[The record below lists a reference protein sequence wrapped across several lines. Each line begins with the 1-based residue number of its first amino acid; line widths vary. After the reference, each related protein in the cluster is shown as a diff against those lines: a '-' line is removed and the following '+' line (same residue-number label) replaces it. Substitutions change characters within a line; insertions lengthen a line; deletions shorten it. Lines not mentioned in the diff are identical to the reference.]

1 MATLTGVLFDI
12 KNSNDYPV
20 DVAYDRMIRENGCK
34 NKNVMVD
41 GLIDKLDST
50 SLGSSQYWNALL
62 RFMNSL
68 LILSNRV

>member
-12 KNSNDYPV
+12 KNGNDYPV
-20 DVAYDRMIRENGCK
+20 DVAYDRMIRESGCK

-68 LILSNRV
+68 LILSN